1 VRRSRKI
8 IVAAGL
14 SLILGA
20 QAVFIV
26 VLSTPDGAR
35 VKSPD
40 GSLPLDRSFVAAGDA
55 WMREGIAR
63 VIVNAAPL
71 GGREGAAVSFEA
83 ARDAVRY
90 RGQVQFLL
98 STWSVRVQLPSDGR
112 WELWAEV
119 EGSRGGT
126 TRAESRVLDIRA
138 GSPVREFRSWR
149 AEHLVPLALIVAVSI
164 ACALIAR
171 RTGSFDRFA
180 LVMALCLWANEF
192 AYQLTWFLA
201 ARGWAAPTALMLQM
215 CGLSIL
221 LIPVM
226 LFSKKPRVRQFLF
239 DILYFWGIGGAIQ
252 ALIAPDIGASG
263 FPSYR
268 YFSFFISHGLIIAC
282 TSLMAASGGV
292 RLTFRSF
299 VRALVVTNIL
309 LLPVYGI
316 DQALRLIPP
325 YDAGNYFV
333 LGYPPPTG
341 SVVDM
346 FAEVFG
352 PSPRYVVGLELMG
365 FAVFLLLYLPWPI
378 ARRLAGGKRAGRAV
392 R

>member
-1 VRRSRKI
+1 MRRSRRI
-8 IVAAGL
+8 IVAVGL

-26 VLSTPDGAR
+26 MLSTRDGAR

-40 GSLPLDRSFVAAGDA
+40 GSIVLDRSFIAAGDA
-55 WMREGIAR
+55 WMREGVAR
-63 VIVNAAPL
+63 VVVSAVPL
-71 GGREGAAVSFEA
+71 DGQEGATVSFEA

-119 EGSRGGT
+119 EGIRGGT
-126 TRAESRVLDIRA
+126 ARAGSRVLDIRA
-138 GSPVREFRSWR
+138 GSPVREFRSWTP
-149 AEHLVPLALIVAVSI
+149 EHLVPLAVIVAVSI
-164 ACALIAR
+164 GLALAAR

-180 LVMALCLWANEF
+180 LVMTLCLWTNEF
-192 AYQLTWFLA
+192 AYQLYYFLF

-221 LIPVM
+221 LLPVM
-226 LFSKKPRVRQFLF
+226 LFCEKPGVRQFLF

-263 FPSYR
+263 FPTFR
-268 YFSFFISHGLIIAC
+268 YVSFFVSHGLIIAC
-282 TSLMAASGGV
+282 TALMAAAGGV

-299 VRALVVTNIL
+299 ARALVVTNLL

-316 DQALRLIPP
+316 DQALRLVPP
-325 YDAGNYFV
+325 YDPGNYFV

-341 SVVDM
+341 SVVDV

-365 FAVFLLLYLPWPI
+365 IAVFMLLYLPWPI
-378 ARRLAGGKRAGRAV
+378 ARRLTAKRAAV
-392 R
+392 RAA

>member
-1 VRRSRKI
+1 MRRSRTI
-8 IVAAGL
+8 IVAVGL
-14 SLILGA
+14 SLILGT
-20 QAVFIV
+20 QAIFTAM
-26 VLSTPDGAR
+26 LSTPDGAR

-55 WMREGIAR
+55 WMREGITR
-63 VIVNAAPL
+63 IVVSAAPL
-71 GGREGAAVSFEA
+71 DGQDGTAVSFDA

-90 RGQVQFLL
+90 RGQVQRLL

-119 EGSRGGT
+119 EGIRGGT
-126 TRAESRVLDIRA
+126 ARAESRELDIRA
-138 GSPVREFRSWR
+138 GSPVREFRSWT
-149 AEHLVPLALIVAVSI
+149 AGHLVPLAVIAAASI
-164 ACALIAR
+164 GLALIAR

-180 LVMALCLWANEF
+180 LVMTLCMWANEV
-192 AYQLTWFLA
+192 AYQLWFFFA

-226 LFSKKPRVRQFLF
+226 MFSDSPRVRQFLF
-239 DILYFWGIGGAIQ
+239 DVLYFWGIGGAIQ
-252 ALIAPDIGASG
+252 ALIAPDIGTSG
-263 FPSYR
+263 FPAFR
-268 YFSFFISHGLIIAC
+268 YFAFFISHGLIIAC
-282 TSLMAASGGV
+282 STLMAAAGGV

-299 VRALVVTNIL
+299 VRAFAVTNLL

-341 SVVDM
+341 SLVDV
-346 FAEVFG
+346 FVEVFG
-352 PSPRYVVGLELMG
+352 PAPRYVVGLELMG
-365 FAVFLLLYLPWPI
+365 IAVFLLLYLPWPI
-378 ARRLAGGKRAGRAV
+378 ARRLAARRMEGRVA
-392 R
+392 

>member
-1 VRRSRKI
+1 MRRSRRI
-8 IVAAGL
+8 IVATGL
-14 SLILGA
+14 SLILGT
-20 QAVFIV
+20 QAVFIAL
-26 VLSTPDGAR
+26 LSTPDGAR

-40 GSLPLDRSFVAAGDA
+40 GTLPLDRSFVAAGDA

-63 VIVNAAPL
+63 IVVNAAPL
-71 GGREGAAVSFEA
+71 DGQDGAVVSFDA

-90 RGQVQFLL
+90 RGRVQFLL

-119 EGSRGGT
+119 EGVLGAKA
-126 TRAESRVLDIRA
+126 RAVSRVLDIRA
-138 GSPVREFRSWR
+138 GSPVREFRSGTP
-149 AEHLVPLALIVAVSI
+149 EHLIPLVVIVAASI
-164 ACALIAR
+164 GLALIAR

-180 LVMALCLWANEF
+180 LVMTLCMWANELL
-192 AYQLTWFLA
+192 YQLWFFSC
-201 ARGWAAPTALMLQM
+201 ARGWAAPAALMLQM

-226 LFSKKPRVRQFLF
+226 LFSETPRVRQRLF

-252 ALIAPDIGASG
+252 ALIAPDIGTSG
-263 FPSYR
+263 FPSLR
-268 YFSFFISHGLIIAC
+268 YVSFFVSHGLIIAC
-282 TSLMAASGGV
+282 TALMAAAGDV
-292 RLTFRSF
+292 RLTFRSL
-299 VRALVVTNIL
+299 VRALVVTNLL

-341 SVVDM
+341 SVVDL
-346 FAEVFG
+346 FVEIFG

-365 FAVFLLLYLPWPI
+365 IAIFLLLYLPWPI
-378 ARRLAGGKRAGRAV
+378 ARRLASKRAMDRAA
-392 R
+392 

>member
-1 VRRSRKI
+1 MRRSRAA
-8 IVAAGL
+8 IVVVGL

-20 QAVFIV
+20 QVIFTV
-26 VLSTPDGAR
+26 LLSTRDGAR

-40 GSLPLDRSFVAAGDA
+40 GSLPLDRSFLVAGDA

-63 VIVNAAPL
+63 IVVRAAPL
-71 GGREGAAVSFEA
+71 DGQETTGVSLEA
-83 ARDAVRY
+83 ARDAVRF
-90 RGQVQFLL
+90 RGQVRFFL

-112 WELWAEV
+112 WEVWADV

-126 TRAESRVLDIRA
+126 ARAESRTLEVRA
-138 GSPVREFRSWR
+138 GSPVREFRSWT
-149 AEHLVPLALIVAVSI
+149 AEHLVPLAVIAAVSI
-164 ACALIAR
+164 GLALAAR
-171 RTGSFDRFA
+171 RSGRFDRFA
-180 LVMALCLWANEF
+180 LVMVLCLWTNEF
-192 AYQLTWFLA
+192 AYQLYWFFT

-226 LFSKKPRVRQFLF
+226 LFSEKPRVRQRLF

-252 ALIAPDIGASG
+252 ALVAPDIGASG
-263 FPSYR
+263 FPTYR
-268 YFSFFISHGLIIAC
+268 YVSFFLSHGLIIAC
-282 TSLMAASGGV
+282 TALMAAAGGV

-299 VRALVVTNIL
+299 VRALVVTNLL

-325 YDAGNYFV
+325 YDPGNYFV

-341 SVVDM
+341 SVVDL

-365 FAVFLLLYLPWPI
+365 IAVFLVLYLPWPI
-378 ARRLAGGKRAGRAV
+378 ARRLASRRTVNRRA
-392 R
+392 

>member
-1 VRRSRKI
+1 V
-8 IVAAGL
+8 L
-14 SLILGA
+14 
-20 QAVFIV
+20 
-26 VLSTPDGAR
+26 LSTPDGAR

-40 GSLPLDRSFVAAGDA
+40 GSVTLDRSFVAAGDA

-63 VIVNAAPL
+63 VVVRAASL
-71 GGREGAAVSFEA
+71 DGERRGEALAFEA

-98 STWSVRVQLPSDGR
+98 STWSAPVRLPADGR

-119 EGSRGGT
+119 EGRGGGT
-126 TRAESRVLDIRA
+126 PRAESRLLDVKA
-138 GSPVREFRSWR
+138 GSPVREFRSWTV
-149 AEHLVPLALIVAVSI
+149 EHLVPLAVIVAASI
-164 ACALIAR
+164 VLALIAR

-192 AYQLTWFLA
+192 AYQLYWFFS

-226 LFSKKPRVRQFLF
+226 LFSENPRARQFLF

-252 ALIAPDIGASG
+252 ALIAPDIGSSG

-268 YFSFFISHGLIIAC
+268 YVSFFVSHGLIIAC
-282 TSLMAASGGV
+282 TALMAASGSV
-292 RLTFRSF
+292 RLTIRSF
-299 VRALVVTNIL
+299 VRAFVVTNLL

-341 SVVDM
+341 SVVDV
-346 FAEVFG
+346 FAEMFG
-352 PSPRYVVGLELMG
+352 PSPRYLIGLELMG
-365 FAVFLLLYLPWPI
+365 LAVFLALYLPWPI
-378 ARRLAGGKRAGRAV
+378 ARRLRSKGTRPA
-392 R
+392 